1 MSEQSGKNESY
12 VHSLL
17 QEAFDALTP
26 LKSGGS
32 DEAERIAEVR
42 AKIAGYLATHAGLT
56 LPPSGGGGGPATFG
70 DASTSVIATRGGSA
84 GSGSRVD
91 LHGVV
96 IGSVWCGPGGGGHA
110 GQSLGAAGVNGFGS
124 SLDFARER
132 AKEYGAPVCY
142 AGGGGGGME
151 SFKEWIFPDG
161 HTERLP
167 AGEPPKWPKSNPLRD
182 ALLNN
187 RD

>member
-1 MSEQSGKNESY
+1 MSEQSSKNENY

-26 LKSGGS
+26 YKTGGS
-32 DEAERIAEVR
+32 NEAERIADVR
-42 AKIAGYLATHAGLT
+42 ARIAAYLATHGGLT
-56 LPPSGGGGGPATFG
+56 LPHAGTGGGPAKFG
-70 DASTSVIATRGGSA
+70 DGGTCVVATHGGSA
-84 GSGSRVD
+84 GSGSRVA
-91 LHGVV
+91 LHGGVTG
-96 IGSVWCGPGGGGHA
+96 IVWCGPGGGGHA
-110 GQSLGAAGVNGFGS
+110 GQSVGATGVNGFGS

-167 AGEPPKWPKSNPLRD
+167 ASETPKWPKDNPTRD
-182 ALLNN
+182 AVHANS
-187 RD
+187 